1 MTECWP
7 DGALRAFLDRELPP
21 EDLTR
26 LSAHLEECP
35 RCSLRCRE
43 LSARAVRVLE
53 LVGGLAEPAAAVQVA
68 RPPRKPIG
76 MRRPHTGRWVAAAVA
91 LAAGWAAL
99 ALLTPKHVQA
109 PAHDLET
116 HMQGPRTAVPGRA
129 PVPATAPLADLP
141 APPGRASATV
151 PAPVPASQRLA
162 DLPAPPGRASAT
174 VPATVPA
181 PGPASQPLP
190 VRALNRLTPRPMR
203 RAFPA
208 APQRATLAGFVAL
221 DDDPIDAGV
230 VMRVALAEGR
240 MQADVIYSQDG
251 RPRAI
256 RLVND
261 ATGK

>member
-21 EDLTR
+21 DDLTR

-43 LSARAVRVLE
+43 LSARAARVLE
-53 LVGGLAEPAAAVQVA
+53 LVGGLAEPAAALPVA
-68 RPPRKPIG
+68 RPPRRLIG
-76 MRRPHTGRWVAAAVA
+76 MPRPHTGRWVAAAVA

-99 ALLTPKHVQA
+99 ALLIPKRVQA
-109 PAHDLET
+109 PAGDMET
-116 HMQGPRTAVPGRA
+116 HVHAPRTAA
-129 PVPATAPLADLP
+129 PVPAPAPAPGPATAPLADLP
-141 APPGRASATV
+141 APPGRASAPGPD
-151 PAPVPASQRLA
+151 PAPGPAPQRLA
-162 DLPAPPGRASAT
+162 DLPAPPG
-174 VPATVPA
+174 PA
-181 PGPASQPLP
+181 PGPASHPLP
-190 VRALNRLTPRPMR
+190 VRAPNRVTPRPMR